1 MTIYLAGGI
10 PGDENYKERIAAA
23 KRMLLRESEDQL
35 DSTAW
40 YYGSPRAD
48 TVLSPAELPA
58 GWPGKVY
65 MDVCLAMI
73 RAADLVAFLPGW
85 EQSRWASL
93 EMEYSWHQI
102 KPGDKILDTHL
113 GSGSS
118 RRAAYDFGLDFTGI
132 EIDPEYFAK
141 QEAACAEYTA
151 QERIF

>member
-1 MTIYLAGGI
+1 MTVYIAGGI
-10 PGDENYKERIAAA
+10 TGDENYKARLAAA

-73 RAADLVAFLPGW
+73 RAADLVVFLPGW
-85 EQSRWASL
+85 EQSREASL
-93 EMEYSWHQI
+93 EMEYCWHQI
-102 KPGDKILDTHL
+102 KPVYKI
-113 GSGSS
+113 
-118 RRAAYDFGLDFTGI
+118 
-132 EIDPEYFAK
+132 E
-141 QEAACAEYTA
+141 QEEL
-151 QERIF
+151 EGWLRDEES